1 MRFPDL
7 LATRPGRLAAF
18 FLLYV
23 TEGVPLGFT
32 ATALATQMR
41 RQGVGPAAI
50 GVFVGTLYLPWSWK
64 WLIGPFVDVFYS
76 DRLGRRRMWIVAMQV
91 LMVGTLLA
99 CLPIDYTAEIK
110 LFTLLIMVLNVFS
123 ATQDVAI
130 DALACGV
137 LKEEERGLANG
148 LMFAGAYVGQALGGS
163 GVLFLAAYVGFNATF
178 FFVAACVLAVTFFV
192 SVRLQEP
199 KTDVQRRV
207 SRPWVRAAIADIRA
221 YSLKAVKAFFG
232 TGAARAGLIFALL
245 PAGAYSLS
253 LALQSNVA
261 VELGLSDAKIGLLAL
276 VSTIISAIGCIVGG
290 FLSDR
295 FGRRRMLALY
305 LIGTAIA
312 TVYLAIVMYRQEWIM
327 PVDPRM
333 PNRPVPAQ
341 ALIAS
346 FWGASILYAVFQGL
360 MYGTRTALFM
370 DICTPAVAATQ
381 FTAYMSLLNLVI
393 WYSAIWQGRAI
404 EAWGYPAT
412 LLIDAVAGLV
422 CLSLLP
428 LMKKRPPLT
437 GSVEGG
443 QLDPA

>member
-1 MRFPDL
+1 MRLPDL
-7 LATRPGRLAAF
+7 LASKPGRLAAF
-18 FLLYV
+18 FCLYL
-23 TEGVPLGFT
+23 TEGLPLGFT

-41 RQGVGPAAI
+41 RQGIGPAAI

-76 DRLGRRRMWIVAMQV
+76 ERLGRRRAWIVAMQV
-91 LMVGTLLA
+91 LMVTTLLVSM
-99 CLPIDYTAEIK
+99 PIDYTAEIK
-110 LFTLLIMVLNVFS
+110 LFTALIMVLNVFS

-148 LMFAGAYVGQALGGS
+148 LMFAGAYMGQAIGGA
-163 GVLFLAAYVGFNATF
+163 GVLFLAKYVGFNATF
-178 FFVAACVLAVTFFV
+178 FFVAACILSVTFFV
-192 SVRLQEP
+192 SIGLREQ
-199 KTDVQRRV
+199 KTGATP
-207 SRPWVRAAIADIRA
+207 RPTASWFRAAAVEIRT
-221 YSLKAVKAFFG
+221 YCVQAVKAFFG
-232 TGAARAGLIFALL
+232 TRPARAALIFALL

-261 VELGLSDAKIGLLAL
+261 VELGLSDSKIALLAL
-276 VSTIISAIGCIVGG
+276 VSTIISAIGCVVGG

-312 TVYLAIVMYRQEWIM
+312 TLYLAFVMNRHRWVM

-333 PNRPVPAQ
+333 PNRPVPPGE
-341 ALIAS
+341 LVTS
-346 FWGASILYAVFQGL
+346 FWAANIVYSVFQGL

-381 FTAYMSLLNLVI
+381 FTAYMALLNLVI
-393 WYSAIWQGRAI
+393 WYSAIWQGQAI

-412 LLIDAVAGLV
+412 LMLDAAAGLV
-422 CLSLLP
+422 CISLLP
-428 LMKKRPPLT
+428 LTRKTRPLT
-437 GSVEGG
+437 TARETNS
-443 QLDPA
+443 P